1 MTFKNLLGFTMKQ
14 GLSLLLLSASILV
27 QHSYATSVEPQKTPQ
42 LERKQDERNAQRGL
56 IARPHGTLMDE
67 QGKLIWSYDDYEFLK
82 NYSGNSINPKL
93 LTQAKLNQNIGLF
106 KVTEGV
112 WQLRGFD
119 LANITVIEG
128 KTGWIIVD
136 TLASKETAAAA
147 LKFLRAQLGHKKI
160 SAIILTHSHYDHFG
174 GVAAFMEDKN
184 IPIIAPSGFMDAATN
199 ENIMAGPIM
208 GKRASYMF
216 GMNLDVNE
224 KQLVDSGLGKGLSFG
239 TVTIA
244 QPTILIDQPE
254 QKLNV
259 DGIEIKFFNVPDSE
273 APSELTFSIESKKLY
288 CGSEIITHTMHNL
301 YTLRGAKARDT
312 LKWIRYLNEAKE
324 YNNQAKTEILVS
336 QHHWPVW
343 GNQEISE
350 FITLHRDVYKF
361 LHDQTL
367 KMMNQGYTADEIA
380 EKIQLPENL
389 NKHLSM
395 GGYYGSIKHNVKGIY
410 QYYIGWFD
418 GNPANLDMLPRK
430 QRSLKYVSMMGGEQ
444 AVLKSALNA
453 QKQDEPRWAAELLNH
468 ILNVNSNNEAAKQ
481 ALADVYLTLGY
492 DAESVSWRNFYISA
506 AKDLR
511 NEKSSYDRKKIDMSA
526 ILQHAPTTAFLE
538 KLSTLIKFDA
548 SDNTVYMQIDQ
559 TDLYE
564 ISLQNSVMNYKVV
577 DAKSVGKKMV
587 LKISKTDLIAIMNSA
602 KKVEN
607 PAEQQFFNN
616 FDFKITPINLLY

>member
-1 MTFKNLLGFTMKQ
+1 MKY
-14 GLSLLLLSASILV
+14 GLKLFVLSVGLFAYPT
-27 QHSYATSVEPQKTPQ
+27 YAALAEQKVPQ
-42 LERKQDERNAQRGL
+42 LERKQDLQNAQRGF
-56 IARPHGTLMDE
+56 IARPYGTLVDE
-67 QGKLIWSYDDYEFLK
+67 QGKLIWSYDDYKFLE
-82 NYSGNSINPKL
+82 NYAGNSINPKL

-106 KVTEGV
+106 KVTDGV

-136 TLASKETAAAA
+136 TLASKETAEAA
-147 LKFLRAQLGHKKI
+147 LKFLRTQLGHKKI
-160 SAIILTHSHYDHFG
+160 SAIVLTHNHYDHFG
-174 GVAAFMEDKN
+174 GVEAFLEDKN
-184 IPIIAPSGFMDAATN
+184 IPIIAPSGFMDAATS

-208 GKRASYMF
+208 GKRAAYMF

-239 TVTIA
+239 TVTIV
-244 QPTILIDQPE
+244 QPTILIDQPS

-259 DGIEIKFFNVPDSE
+259 DGIDFDFFNVPASE

-312 LKWIRYLNEAKE
+312 LKWVKYLNEAKD
-324 YNNQAKTEILVS
+324 YNDRAGTEVLVS

-343 GNQEISE
+343 GNQNISE
-350 FITLHRDVYKF
+350 FIALHRDVYKF

-367 KMMNQGYTADEIA
+367 KMMNQSYTADEIV
-380 EKIQLPENL
+380 EQIKLPENL
-389 NKHLSM
+389 NKQLSI

-430 QRSLKYVSMMGGEQ
+430 QRSLKYVSILGGEN
-444 AVLKSALNA
+444 AVLRSALEA
-453 QKQDEPRWAAELLNH
+453 QKQKEFRWAAELLNH
-468 ILNVNSNNEAAKQ
+468 ILNVNANNDAAKKV
-481 ALADVYLTLGY
+481 LSEVYLTLGY

-511 NEKSSYDRKKIDMSA
+511 NEKSTYDRKKIDMSA
-526 ILQHAPTTAFLE
+526 ILQQAP
-538 KLSTLIKFDA
+538 STL
-548 SDNTVYMQIDQ
+548 
-559 TDLYE
+559 
-564 ISLQNSVMNYKVV
+564 SLKNYQH
-577 DAKSVGKKMV
+577 
-587 LKISKTDLIAIMNSA
+587 L
-602 KKVEN
+602 
-607 PAEQQFFNN
+607 
-616 FDFKITPINLLY
+616 